1 MQVTLALYIKRSK
14 MKPALLCT
22 TGKPTGQ
29 PSTGRFS
36 VGLEQELAAF
46 RAEFE
51 RTAPSGRAELYSA
64 KVEEL
69 RRQFPLKDTLAVG
82 DEAPDFT
89 LPDTRQRQVSLTA
102 VLRAGP
108 AIVTFYRGGWCPYCN
123 IQLRA
128 YQRALPEIAGLGGQ
142 ILAISPQLPDGSL
155 SVSEKNALEFDV
167 LGDAGNVVGRSFGLV
182 YALPEELRAVLR
194 LNGKALPGINGD
206 ESWELPVP
214 ATFVIGQDRRV
225 ALAYVDV
232 DYRRRLP
239 PEDIIAT
246 LRSLSALIARRA

>member
-1 MQVTLALYIKRSK
+1 MR
-14 MKPALLCT
+14 
-22 TGKPTGQ
+22 
-29 PSTGRFS
+29 
-36 VGLEQELAAF
+36 LEQELADF

-51 RTAPSGRAELYSA
+51 RTAPPGRAELYSA

-69 RRQFPLKDTLAVG
+69 RGRFPLKDALAVG
-82 DEAPDFT
+82 DDAPDFT
-89 LPDTRQRQVSLTA
+89 LPNTLQRQISLTS

-142 ILAISPQLPDGSL
+142 ILAISPQLPDASL
-155 SVSEKNALEFDV
+155 SASEKNALEFDV
-167 LGDAGNVVGRSFGLV
+167 LSDVGNGVGRSFGLV
-182 YALPEELRAVLR
+182 YSLPEELREALR
-194 LNGKALPGINGD
+194 LNKKALPEINGD

-225 ALAYVDV
+225 ALAHIDV
-232 DYRRRLP
+232 DYRRRLSP
-239 PEDIIAT
+239 DDIVAA
-246 LRSLSALIARRA
+246 LRSLPTPIAGRAATSML